1 MNKIKVLIVDDSA
14 IVRDS
19 LAKYL
24 SNLNDIEVVGTAPDP
39 FIARDKIL
47 KLNPDVVTLDIE
59 MPKMDG
65 LSFLEKLMRY
75 YPIPVIIVSSI
86 TKEDSNSVIKALEL
100 GAFDVVNKSN
110 MYSVNDILDEVAN
123 KIRNAYINKEE
134 FLKNFIKVAQ
144 GYKITKKQ
152 TFTSDIK
159 TTDKIIAIGAS
170 TGGTIAIEYILCN
183 LPKNLPPIVIVQHMP
198 PVFTYQFAKRLND
211 LSNLDVKE
219 AEDGEVIE
227 IGKAYVA
234 KGGYHL
240 KVVRKGNITQL
251 IFDDSEKVFFQ
262 KPSVDVLFNSVAENY
277 GKNSIAILLT
287 GMGKDGSNG
296 LLKIKEKGGY
306 TIVQDEASSVV
317 WGMPKAAIDLNAHI
331 EILSLQE
338 IPRKILN
345 LMK

>member
-227 IGKAYVA
+227 IGKAYIA

-338 IPRKILN
+338 IPSKILN

>member
-227 IGKAYVA
+227 IGKAYIA